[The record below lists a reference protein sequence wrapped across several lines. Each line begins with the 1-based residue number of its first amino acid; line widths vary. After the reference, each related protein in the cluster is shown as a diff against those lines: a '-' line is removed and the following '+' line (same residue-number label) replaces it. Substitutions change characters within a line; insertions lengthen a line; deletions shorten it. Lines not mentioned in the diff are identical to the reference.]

1 MASKKKRIW
10 IILAVVLVVIVAA
23 GAGLVLAARSA
34 VKKLPAAQMMAMLNG
49 SGVTEL
55 QRTDLTNTVSVSGNV
70 SSASVTKVYL
80 EATGAGK
87 AAQVNVKVGDTVSEG
102 DVLCAFDTENL
113 QKEYDKALL
122 QADQSEERA
131 QNTLSDAR
139 NSYANSKIT
148 QDQAVKN
155 AEDNLE
161 AAQKKLDAAND
172 SYVDALDA
180 YNKGELVATLETDA
194 DYTKAQYNYSVA
206 KDKSNALYLQKAQA
220 EQELAA
226 ANESGDAERIAA
238 AEQALNG
245 AAVSYEAAQMQTD
258 QAKAA
263 MDAARKVFEAKEVD
277 AESVLDDYRDAIK
290 DAEDAV
296 ADAEKRLSDAQEQR
310 KLALSSS
317 SNSIDNA
324 KINADQTVTQM
335 GLDDALENIEKCT
348 VTAPVSG
355 TVTAVYVTE
364 GESSAA
370 GSMLFVIED
379 LSDLEIKTTVKE
391 YDVGLLSVGMPVT
404 VKADSTGSA
413 TYAGVVKEIGVTA
426 VKDARGDTVASSTAE
441 FDVTISVEPGDGG
454 LLVGMNA
461 RATIEIESK
470 QDVLAVLYSAVAYDA
485 DGTPYVMVGRKNE
498 KGELIA
504 QKVYVTTGVET
515 DYEIEILS
523 DELTEGDL
531 IVDDPDGVAQ
541 GQVIP
546 YMG

>member
-1 MASKKKRIW
+1 MASKKKRVW
-10 IILAVVLVVIVAA
+10 IILAVVLVVIIAA
-23 GAGLVLAARSA
+23 VAGLVLAARSA
-34 VKKLPAAQMMAMLNG
+34 VKKLPAAQMMALLNG

-55 QRTDLTNTVSVSGNV
+55 ERTDLTNTVSVSGNV

-87 AAQVNVKVGDTVSEG
+87 AAQVNVKVGDMVSEG

-348 VTAPVSG
+348 VTAPVGG

-441 FDVTISVEPGDGG
+441 FDVTISVEPGDGR

>member
-1 MASKKKRIW
+1 MASKKKRVW
-10 IILAVVLVVIVAA
+10 IILAVVLVVIIAA
-23 GAGLVLAARSA
+23 VAGLVLAARSA
-34 VKKLPAAQMMAMLNG
+34 VKKLPAAQMMALLNG

-55 QRTDLTNTVSVSGNV
+55 ERTDLTNTVSVSGNV

-220 EQELAA
+220 EHELAA

-245 AAVSYEAAQMQTD
+245 AAVNYEAAQMQTD

-348 VTAPVSG
+348 VTAPVGG

-441 FDVTISVEPGDGG
+441 FDVTISVEPGDGR

>member
-1 MASKKKRIW
+1 MSSKKKRVW
-10 IILAVVLVVIVAA
+10 IILAVVLVVIIAA
-23 GAGLVLAARSA
+23 VAGLVLAARSA
-34 VKKLPAAQMMAMLNG
+34 VKQLPAAQMMALLNG

-55 QRTDLTNTVSVSGNV
+55 ERTDLTNTVSVSGNV

-87 AAQVNVKVGDTVSEG
+87 AAQVNVKVGDMVSEG

-324 KINADQTVTQM
+324 KINSDQTVTQM

-348 VTAPVSG
+348 VTAPVGG

-441 FDVTISVEPGDGG
+441 FDVTISVEPGDGR

>member
-1 MASKKKRIW
+1 MASKKKRVW

-23 GAGLVLAARSA
+23 VAGLVLAARSA
-34 VKKLPAAQMMAMLNG
+34 VKKLPAAQMMALLNG

-55 QRTDLTNTVSVSGNV
+55 ERTDLTNTVSVSGNV

>member
-1 MASKKKRIW
+1 MASKKKRVW
-10 IILAVVLVVIVAA
+10 IILAVVLVVIIAA
-23 GAGLVLAARSA
+23 VAGLVLAARSA
-34 VKKLPAAQMMAMLNG
+34 VKKLPAAQMMALLNG

-55 QRTDLTNTVSVSGNV
+55 ERTDLTNTVSVSGNV

-172 SYVDALDA
+172 SYIDALDA

-206 KDKSNALYLQKAQA
+206 KEKSNALYLQKAQA

-348 VTAPVSG
+348 VTAPVGG

-441 FDVTISVEPGDGG
+441 FDVTISVEPGDGR

>member
-1 MASKKKRIW
+1 MASKKKRVW
-10 IILAVVLVVIVAA
+10 IILAVVLAVIVAA
-23 GAGLVLAARSA
+23 VVGLVLAARSA
-34 VKKLPAAQMMAMLNG
+34 VKNLPAAQMMALLNG

-55 QRTDLTNTVSVSGNV
+55 ERTDLTNTVSVSGNV

-102 DVLCAFDTENL
+102 DVLCAFDTEKL

-139 NSYANSKIT
+139 NSYANSKIA

-155 AEDNLE
+155 AEDSLE

-206 KDKSNALYLQKAQA
+206 KDRSNALYLQKTQA

-226 ANESGDAERIAA
+226 ANESEDAERIAA

-245 AAVSYEAAQMQTD
+245 AAVNYEAAQMQTD

-263 MDAARKVFEAKEVD
+263 MDAARKVFEAKDVD
-277 AESVLDDYRDAIK
+277 AESILDDYRDAIK

-296 ADAEKRLSDAQEQR
+296 ADAEKRLSDAKEQR
-310 KLALSSS
+310 SLALSSS
-317 SNSIDNA
+317 SNGIDNA

-348 VTAPVSG
+348 VTAPVGG

-379 LSDLEIKTTVKE
+379 LSDLEIQTTVKE

-404 VKADSTGSA
+404 VKSDSTGGS
-413 TYAGVVKEIGVTA
+413 TYNGVVKEIGVTA
-426 VKDARGDTVASSTAE
+426 VKDARGDTVNSSTAE
-441 FDVTISVEPGDGG
+441 FDITISVEPGDGR

-470 QDVLAVLYSAVAYDA
+470 QNVLAVLYSAVAYDA
-485 DGTPYVMVGRKNE
+485 DGTPYVMVGRKND

-504 QKVYVTTGVET
+504 QKVPVTTGVET
-515 DYEIEILS
+515 DYEIEICS
-523 DELTEGDL
+523 DELAEGDL
-531 IVDDPDGVAQ
+531 IVDDPDSVAQ

-546 YMG
+546 YLG

>member
-1 MASKKKRIW
+1 MASRKKHIL
-10 IILAVVLVVIVAA
+10 IILAVILTIVIVAVV
-23 GAGLVLAARSA
+23 GIVLAARNA
-34 VKKLPAAQMMAMLNG
+34 VKNMPAAQMMALFNG
-49 SGVTEL
+49 TGMTEL
-55 QRTDLTNTVSVSGNV
+55 ERTNLTNTVSASGNV
-70 SSASVTKVYL
+70 SSANATKVYL

-87 AAQVNVKVGDTVSEG
+87 AAQVNVKVGDKVSVG
-102 DVLCAFDTENL
+102 DVLCAFDTEDL

-131 QNTLSDAR
+131 RNTLSDAR
-139 NSYANSKIT
+139 NSYANNKIS
-148 QDQAVKN
+148 QDQTVKN

-161 AAQKKLDAAND
+161 AAQKKLDTAND
-172 SYVDALDA
+172 NYVDALDA

-194 DYTKAQYNYSVA
+194 DYTKAQYNYSTA
-206 KDKSNALYLQKAQA
+206 KDKSNALYLQKSQA

-238 AEQALNG
+238 AEQAFNG
-245 AAVSYEAAQMQTD
+245 AAANYEAAQMQTD

-290 DAEDAV
+290 DAENGV
-296 ADAEKRLSDAQEQR
+296 ESAEKRLTDAKEQR

-324 KINADQTVTQM
+324 KISADQTVTRM

-348 VTAPVSG
+348 VVASVDG

-364 GESSAA
+364 GESNAV
-370 GSMLFVIED
+370 GNMLFVIED
-379 LSDLEIKTTVKE
+379 LSDLELKTTVKE

-404 VKADSTGSA
+404 IKSDSTGNEVY
-413 TYAGVVKEIGVTA
+413 TGTVTEIGATA
-426 VKDARGDTVASSTAE
+426 VKDARGDTVTSSAAE
-441 FDVTISVEPGDGG
+441 FAITISIEPGDGK

-470 QDVLAVLYSAVAYDA
+470 QNVLAVLYSAVAYDV
-485 DGTPYVMVGRKNE
+485 DGMPYVMVGRKNE

-504 QKVYVTTGVET
+504 QRVNVETGVET
-515 DYEIEILS
+515 DYEIEIIS
-523 DELTEGDL
+523 DELREGDL
-531 IVDDPDGVAQ
+531 IVDDPEGIVQ
-541 GQVIP
+541 GQAIP

>member
-1 MASKKKRIW
+1 MASKKKRVW
-10 IILAVVLVVIVAA
+10 IILAVVLVVIIAA
-23 GAGLVLAARSA
+23 VAGLVLAARSA
-34 VKKLPAAQMMAMLNG
+34 VKKLPAAQMMALLNG

-55 QRTDLTNTVSVSGNV
+55 ERTDLTNTVSVSGNV

-102 DVLCAFDTENL
+102 DVLCAFDTEKL

-245 AAVSYEAAQMQTD
+245 AAVNYEAAQMQTD

-348 VTAPVSG
+348 VTAPVGG

-441 FDVTISVEPGDGG
+441 FDVTISVEPGDGR

>member
-1 MASKKKRIW
+1 MASKKKRVW
-10 IILAVVLVVIVAA
+10 IILAVVLVVIIAA
-23 GAGLVLAARSA
+23 VAGLVLAARSA
-34 VKKLPAAQMMAMLNG
+34 VKKLPAAQMMALLNG

-55 QRTDLTNTVSVSGNV
+55 ERTDLTNTVSVSGNV

-324 KINADQTVTQM
+324 KISADQTVTQM

-348 VTAPVSG
+348 VTAPVGG

-441 FDVTISVEPGDGG
+441 FDVTISVEPGDGE

>member
-1 MASKKKRIW
+1 MASKKKRVW

-23 GAGLVLAARSA
+23 VAGLVLAARSA
-34 VKKLPAAQMMAMLNG
+34 VKKLPAAQMMALLNG

-55 QRTDLTNTVSVSGNV
+55 ERTDLTNTVSVSGNV

-364 GESSAA
+364 GENSAT

>member
-1 MASKKKRIW
+1 MASKKKRVW

-23 GAGLVLAARSA
+23 VAGLVLAARSA
-34 VKKLPAAQMMAMLNG
+34 VKKLPAAQMMALLNG

-55 QRTDLTNTVSVSGNV
+55 ERTDLTNTVSVSGNV

-324 KINADQTVTQM
+324 KINADQTITQM

>member
-1 MASKKKRIW
+1 MASKKKRVW
-10 IILAVVLVVIVAA
+10 IILAVVLVVIIAA
-23 GAGLVLAARSA
+23 VAGLVLAARSA
-34 VKKLPAAQMMAMLNG
+34 VKQLPAAQMMALLNG

-55 QRTDLTNTVSVSGNV
+55 ERTDLTNTVSVSGNV

-245 AAVSYEAAQMQTD
+245 AAVNYEAAQMQTD

-324 KINADQTVTQM
+324 KISADQTVTQM

-348 VTAPVSG
+348 VTAPVGG

-441 FDVTISVEPGDGG
+441 FDVTISVEPGDGR

>member
-1 MASKKKRIW
+1 MASKKKRVW
-10 IILAVVLVVIVAA
+10 IILAVVLVVIIAA
-23 GAGLVLAARSA
+23 VAGLVLAARSA
-34 VKKLPAAQMMAMLNG
+34 VKQLPAAQMMALLNG

-55 QRTDLTNTVSVSGNV
+55 ERTDLTNTVSVSGNV

-348 VTAPVSG
+348 VTAPVGG

-441 FDVTISVEPGDGG
+441 FDVTISVEPGDGR

>member
-1 MASKKKRIW
+1 MASKKKRVW
-10 IILAVVLVVIVAA
+10 IILAVVLVVIIAA
-23 GAGLVLAARSA
+23 VAGLVLAARSA
-34 VKKLPAAQMMAMLNG
+34 VKKLPAAQMMALLNG

-55 QRTDLTNTVSVSGNV
+55 ERTDLTNTVSVSGNV

-206 KDKSNALYLQKAQA
+206 KDKSNALYLQKGQA

-348 VTAPVSG
+348 VTAPVGG

-441 FDVTISVEPGDGG
+441 FDVTISVEPGDGR

>member
-1 MASKKKRIW
+1 MASKKKRVW
-10 IILAVVLVVIVAA
+10 IILAVVLVVIIAA
-23 GAGLVLAARSA
+23 VAGLVLAARSA
-34 VKKLPAAQMMAMLNG
+34 VKKLPAAQMMALLNG

-55 QRTDLTNTVSVSGNV
+55 ERTDLTNTVSVSGNV

-87 AAQVNVKVGDTVSEG
+87 AAQVNVKVGDMVSEG

-404 VKADSTGSA
+404 VKSDSTGGS
-413 TYAGVVKEIGVTA
+413 TYNGVVKEIGVTA
-426 VKDARGDTVASSTAE
+426 VKDARGDTVNSSTAE
-441 FDVTISVEPGDGG
+441 FDITISVEPGDGR

-470 QDVLAVLYSAVAYDA
+470 QNVLAVLYSAVAYDA
-485 DGTPYVMVGRKNE
+485 DGTPYVMVGRKND

-504 QKVYVTTGVET
+504 QKVPVTTGVET
-515 DYEIEILS
+515 DYEIEICS
-523 DELTEGDL
+523 DELAEGDL
-531 IVDDPDGVAQ
+531 IVDDPDSVAQ
-541 GQVIP
+541 GQVIS
-546 YMG
+546 YLG

>member
-1 MASKKKRIW
+1 MASKKKRVW

-23 GAGLVLAARSA
+23 VAGLVLAARSA
-34 VKKLPAAQMMAMLNG
+34 VKKLPAAQMMALLNG

-55 QRTDLTNTVSVSGNV
+55 ERTDLTNTVSVSGNV

-206 KDKSNALYLQKAQA
+206 KDKSNALYLQKVQA

-348 VTAPVSG
+348 VTAPVGG

-426 VKDARGDTVASSTAE
+426 VKDARGDTVNSSTAE

-504 QKVYVTTGVET
+504 QKVYVVTGVET

>member
-1 MASKKKRIW
+1 MASKKKRVW
-10 IILAVVLVVIVAA
+10 IILAVVLVVIIAA
-23 GAGLVLAARSA
+23 VAGLVLAARSA
-34 VKKLPAAQMMAMLNG
+34 VKQLPAAQMMALLNG

-55 QRTDLTNTVSVSGNV
+55 ERTDLTNTVSVSGNV

-102 DVLCAFDTENL
+102 DLLCAFDTENL

-324 KINADQTVTQM
+324 KISADQTVTQM

-348 VTAPVSG
+348 VTAPVGG

-441 FDVTISVEPGDGG
+441 FDVTISVEPGDGE

-470 QDVLAVLYSAVAYDA
+470 QDVLAVLYSSVAYDA
-485 DGTPYVMVGRKNE
+485 DGKPYVMVGLKNE

>member
-1 MASKKKRIW
+1 MASKKKRVW
-10 IILAVVLVVIVAA
+10 IILAVVLVVIIAA
-23 GAGLVLAARSA
+23 VAGLVLEARSA
-34 VKKLPAAQMMAMLNG
+34 VKKLPAAQMMALLNG

-55 QRTDLTNTVSVSGNV
+55 ERTDLTNTVSVSGNV

-348 VTAPVSG
+348 VTAPVGG

-441 FDVTISVEPGDGG
+441 FDVTISVEPGDGR

>member
-1 MASKKKRIW
+1 MASKKKRVW
-10 IILAVVLVVIVAA
+10 IILAVVLVVIIAA
-23 GAGLVLAARSA
+23 VAGLVLAARSA
-34 VKKLPAAQMMAMLNG
+34 VKKLPAAQMMALLNG

-55 QRTDLTNTVSVSGNV
+55 ERTDLTNTVSVSGNV

-348 VTAPVSG
+348 VTAPVGG

-441 FDVTISVEPGDGG
+441 FDVTISVEPGDGR

>member
-1 MASKKKRIW
+1 MASKKKRVW
-10 IILAVVLVVIVAA
+10 IILAVVLVVIIAA
-23 GAGLVLAARSA
+23 VAGLVLAARSA
-34 VKKLPAAQMMAMLNG
+34 VKQLPAAQMMALLNG

-55 QRTDLTNTVSVSGNV
+55 ERTDLTNTVSVSGNV

-87 AAQVNVKVGDTVSEG
+87 AAQVNVKVGDMVSEG

-348 VTAPVSG
+348 VTAPVGG

-441 FDVTISVEPGDGG
+441 FDVTISVEPGDGR